1 MSINIGGNLVKSFAG
16 GVGPVAGLPL
26 GVSSL
31 LNEITGFVDF
41 IQKEKTTRASIKAR
55 RDIIVTRIEA
65 QTIVLSNA
73 LEAGF
78 KTRSDVFASLLE
90 LHEMAILGNWPS
102 EESLK
107 ILQAITILATDDPLK
122 KAFSSCR
129 GCR

>member
-1 MSINIGGNLVKSFAG
+1 LSINIGGNLVKGFAG

-65 QTIVLSNA
+65 QTIILSNA
-73 LEAGF
+73 LEAVF

-107 ILQAITILATDDPLK
+107 ILQAITILASDDPLR
-122 KAFSSCR
+122 KAYSSCR
-129 GCR
+129 GCS